1 MKKRRI
7 LLVDDS
13 EIVRELVKATLEDAG
28 YEVHTHASPFGFSS
42 TVMRGTPDLVLLD
55 VNMPALSGDKLAEIA
70 VRNQLVGPHCPL
82 LLFSD
87 RPPHELAALAARCG
101 ANGYIHKTN
110 DSQALIQA
118 VGRYL
123 QG

>member
-1 MKKRRI
+1 

-13 EIVRELVKATLEDAG
+13 EIVRELVKATLEAAG
-28 YEVHTHASPFGFSS
+28 YEVQTHGSPFGFSS
-42 TVMRGTPDLVLLD
+42 SLMRQNPDLVLLD

-70 VRNQLVGPHCPL
+70 VKNRLAGGPGCPL

-87 RPPHELAALAARCG
+87 RPPHELARLAARCG

-110 DSQALIQA
+110 DSEALIQA
-118 VGRYL
+118 VNRYL

>member
-1 MKKRRI
+1 MRKRRI

-13 EIVRELVKATLEDAG
+13 EIVRELVKATLEEAG
-28 YEVHTHASPFGFSS
+28 YEVSTHASPFGFSS
-42 TVMRGTPDLVLLD
+42 SVLRQNPDLVLLD

-70 VRNQLVGPHCPL
+70 VKNRLVGPTCPL

-87 RPPHELAALAARCG
+87 RPPHELAVLAARCG

-123 QG
+123 QS